1 LALAEK
7 RPRWGSP
14 RLHWLLAR
22 EGFVVNHKR
31 TERLYREEQI
41 AVRRRRR
48 KRASEPRVSPPAP
61 MASNER

>member
-1 LALAEK
+1 M
-7 RPRWGSP
+7 
-14 RLHWLLAR
+14 HWLLAR